1 MIPIYLNVW
10 DEVKPCPG
18 SISKSFIVLF
28 FILVFFSPV
37 SAVSA
42 QVMMTEIMYD
52 LEGTD
57 TGREWIE
64 LYNTGSSGVD
74 LADWKLFEGN
84 TNHRLTA
91 QDASVIPAQGFA
103 IIADN
108 LAKFLTDNPNFSGV
122 LFDSTFSL
130 SNEGEALILRDGSGT
145 DIDSVTY
152 SSSMGATG
160 DGNSLQKSGSE
171 WVAALPTVVSIGLIN
186 SSQSID
192 SSTTTED
199 SKISNNKGGSH
210 GSYASQFIANESADN
225 APLEVSSGRD
235 RLGFVGT
242 PLSFEARVKSPKNLQ
257 SIYVSHQW
265 SMGDGTKKSGQFISH
280 TYVYPGE
287 YIVILN
293 SEHGGDRAVSK
304 VMVRIVSPQVSIRE
318 VNDDFIEIVN
328 DGIDELNLGSW
339 SIETHGGRFVIPQD
353 TIVLPKKSIRLPSG
367 ATRIKP
373 VNTVSLTNPS
383 SVVLAQQMVLDV
395 SLGVDTSELTVFTN
409 GLTEDMIREN
419 FAIAMAS
426 RYIKSDVTG
435 ASVVTSEEPMVKMVE
450 KVKPLSTSTQVAG
463 VIYTV
468 GQNTKTRGFFSK
480 LFDFF
485 RR

>member
-1 MIPIYLNVW
+1 MIHTYIHVW
-10 DEVKPCPG
+10 DEVEPCLG
-18 SISKSFIVLF
+18 SISKSFVVLF
-28 FILVFFSPV
+28 FILVLFSPV
-37 SAVSA
+37 SVVSA
-42 QVMMTEIMYD
+42 QVIMTEIMYD

-74 LADWKLFEGN
+74 LADWKLFEAN
-84 TNHRLTA
+84 TNHRLTT
-91 QDASVIPAQGFA
+91 QNASVIPSQGFA

-108 LAKFLTDNPNFSGV
+108 TAKFLVDNPSFSGV

-130 SNEGEALILRDGSGT
+130 SNEGETLILRDGSGS
-145 DIDSVTY
+145 DIDSITY
-152 SSSMGATG
+152 FSSMGAIG

-171 WVAALPTVVSIGLIN
+171 WVAALPTVGSIGLIN
-186 SSQSID
+186 LSQSTD
-192 SSTTTED
+192 PSTTTED
-199 SKISNNKGGSH
+199 SKISSNSGVSR

-235 RLGFVGT
+235 RLGFIGT

-304 VMVRIVSPQVSIRE
+304 VLVRIVSPQVSIRE
-318 VNDDFIEIVN
+318 VNNDFIEIVN
-328 DGIDELNLGSW
+328 DGKDELNLGNW
-339 SIETHGGRFVIPQD
+339 SVETQGGRFVIPQD
-353 TIVLPKKSIRLPSG
+353 TIVLPKKSIRLPSNV
-367 ATRIKP
+367 TRIKP
-373 VNTVSLTNPS
+373 INTVSLVNPS
-383 SVVLAQQMVLDV
+383 FTVLAQQSVLNN
-395 SLGVDTSELTVFTN
+395 SLGVDAGGLIVSTN

-419 FAIAMAS
+419 FAIAMTS
-426 RYIKSDVTG
+426 RRMESDVTEVP
-435 ASVVTSEEPMVKMVE
+435 VVTSIEPTIARVE
-450 KVKPLSTSTQVAG
+450 NSEPSSTSTQVAG

-468 GQNTKTRGFFSK
+468 GQNTKVRGFFSK